1 MDDRIYHIRISPE
14 NVLNDIF
21 QVVYTGGTII
31 PNTSGDPCCD
41 VTTTTTTGRVT
52 GYTTV
57 YSSMT
62 QILSGGTEGT
72 SLLTGLTVPVFL
84 VQNTVDVGYYSVFD
98 GLVTQQETM
107 TNFLFSA
114 TTGSPYTYYFYN
126 TSEVEFKKYL
136 SFSNYQ
142 IDWGD
147 GTPIQTVTTLAPNF
161 YTHTYASSGEFT
173 ISMSGMS
180 PWGYNVV
187 QKKVNTP
194 FTGTTIPNP
203 YGTAYFTPQGGSW
216 SGTLLSY
223 NYLFTGD
230 SICDIYLQS
239 SFNYTTVPF
248 LVTGYTKSSMDDL
261 SVYGKKSLLYAGK
274 YQLGVQVTGTSNTV
288 GTFWGPDITN
298 TYTGYTINDI
308 DYYDYPDGTTIFVVQ
323 SSGFT
328 PDWLVCSAL
337 TKNEAFLNIID
348 EPEIQSNVFI
358 DRGKNSGLESVQR
371 LNEVDNLGD
380 LIKYGYKFFNIIKY

>member
-1 MDDRIYHIRISPE
+1 
-14 NVLNDIF
+14 
-21 QVVYTGGTII
+21 
-31 PNTSGDPCCD
+31 
-41 VTTTTTTGRVT
+41 
-52 GYTTV
+52 
-57 YSSMT
+57 MT

-84 VQNTVDVGYYSVFD
+84 VQNTVDIGYYSVFD

-180 PWGYNVV
+180 PWGGNIV

-371 LNEVDNLGD
+371 LNEIDNLGD
-380 LIKYGYKFFNIIKY
+380 LTKYGYKFFNIIKY

>member
-84 VQNTVDVGYYSVFD
+84 VQNTVDIGYYSVFD

-180 PWGYNVV
+180 PWGGNIV

-274 YQLGVQVTGTSNTV
+274 YQLGVQVTGTSNTI

-371 LNEVDNLGD
+371 LNEIDNLGD
-380 LIKYGYKFFNIIKY
+380 LTKYGYKFFNIIKY

>member
-14 NVLNDIF
+14 NILHDIF

-31 PNTSGDPCCD
+31 PNVSGDPCCD

-62 QILSGGTEGT
+62 QVLSGGTEGT
-72 SLLTGLTVPVFL
+72 SLLTGLTVPIFL
-84 VQNTVDVGYYSVFD
+84 QQNTVDFGYYSVFD
-98 GLVTQQETM
+98 GFATQQDTM

-114 TTGSPYTYYFYN
+114 TTGSPYTYNFYN
-126 TSEVEFKKYL
+126 TSEVEYKKYL

-147 GTPIQTVTTLAPNF
+147 STPIQTVTTLSPNF
-161 YTHTYASSGEFT
+161 YSHTYSSPGEFT
-173 ISMSGMS
+173 ITMSGMS

-187 QKKVNTP
+187 KKKVYTP
-194 FTGTTIPNP
+194 FTGVTIPNP

-223 NYLFTGD
+223 NYIFTGD
-230 SICDIYLQS
+230 AICDIYLQS

-248 LVTGYTKSSMDDL
+248 LVTGYTKSSIDDL
-261 SVYGKKSLLYAGK
+261 SVYGKKTSLYAGK
-274 YQLGVQVTGTSNTV
+274 YKLGVQVTGTSNSI
-288 GTFWGPDITN
+288 GTFWGPDPTN

-308 DYYDYPDGTTIFVVQ
+308 DYYDYNDGTTIFVVQ

-328 PDWLVCSAL
+328 PDWLVCSAI

-348 EPEIQSNVFI
+348 EPQVQSNVFI

-371 LNEVDNLGD
+371 LNEVDNIGD
-380 LIKYGYKFFNIIKY
+380 IEKYGYKFFNIIKY

>member
-1 MDDRIYHIRISPE
+1 M
-14 NVLNDIF
+14 
-21 QVVYTGGTII
+21 G
-31 PNTSGDPCCD
+31 
-41 VTTTTTTGRVT
+41 
-52 GYTTV
+52 
-57 YSSMT
+57 
-62 QILSGGTEGT
+62 
-72 SLLTGLTVPVFL
+72 
-84 VQNTVDVGYYSVFD
+84 
-98 GLVTQQETM
+98 
-107 TNFLFSA
+107 
-114 TTGSPYTYYFYN
+114 
-126 TSEVEFKKYL
+126 
-136 SFSNYQ
+136 
-142 IDWGD
+142 
-147 GTPIQTVTTLAPNF
+147 
-161 YTHTYASSGEFT
+161 
-173 ISMSGMS
+173 
-180 PWGYNVV
+180 
-187 QKKVNTP
+187 
-194 FTGTTIPNP
+194 PNP

-371 LNEVDNLGD
+371 LNEIDNLGD
-380 LIKYGYKFFNIIKY
+380 LTKYGYKFFNIIKY